1 MLHLTPVAGH
11 FLPLLNGFPHL
22 RHVEL
27 LESARAL
34 YPDLL
39 GDDFLGGNLPIWGLL
54 FLIGLPLDG
63 ERPLALKAFF
73 APNACTES
81 LGLHR
86 ATVEDSVVALSNVCA
101 IVNA

>member
-1 MLHLTPVAGH
+1 M
-11 FLPLLNGFPHL
+11 
-22 RHVEL
+22 
-27 LESARAL
+27 
-34 YPDLL
+34 
-39 GDDFLGGNLPIWGLL
+39 

-63 ERPLALKAFF
+63 ERPLALKDFF

-86 ATVEDSVVALSNVCA
+86 ATVQDSVIALSNVFA